1 MKKSII
7 QQFAVFVCAI
17 SLLFITTSCG
27 GEKISDESGSNTH
40 TSKTDP
46 ARMPLNLSVYL
57 DLSNRLTRDVVPSQ
71 SDRDKA
77 LIAYL
82 IEKFKERCK
91 RDKAKECAN
100 HFQVFFYP
108 TPADPKIAELANDL
122 DCDFGKM
129 DVGAKNE
136 AMNSIDEKFNTAL
149 DQIYSTTLENKY
161 WIGCDIWSF
170 FSTNKI
176 DHMCIRPGF
185 RNILVI
191 LTDGFIYHMDNVNKI
206 DGTYTYIPANV
217 QSPDHTLNVKRKGL
231 SNLEVLVMEVNPM
244 KPQQFQT
251 LSDIWSNWLSSMEVN
266 HFEIVDT
273 DIPNNNKQVI
283 QNFLQQ

>member
-136 AMNSIDEKFNTAL
+136 AMNSIDEKIQHSPRPNILHNFREQIL
-149 DQIYSTTLENKY
+149 DRLR
-161 WIGCDIWSF
+161 
-170 FSTNKI
+170 
-176 DHMCIRPGF
+176 H
-185 RNILVI
+185 LVI
-191 LTDGFIYHMDNVNKI
+191 LQHQQNRPYV
-206 DGTYTYIPANV
+206 
-217 QSPDHTLNVKRKGL
+217 HTPRL
-231 SNLEVLVMEVNPM
+231 
-244 KPQQFQT
+244 PQHT
-251 LSDIWSNWLSSMEVN
+251 RHS
-266 HFEIVDT
+266 H
-273 DIPNNNKQVI
+273 
-283 QNFLQQ
+283 